1 MALAPLDYIKTPSD
15 QNISVWIGPANAI
28 ADFGAPT
35 AAEINAMEN
44 ISAALS
50 WQDWDFGVQA
60 SETTN
65 EPSFADPANFTDFG
79 ASQYG
84 GSMSMFYPKNY
95 DDPTNALSR
104 AYDLTD
110 QPWEL
115 LAVVIRIDGE
125 KRNSTAAQDGD
136 YVHAFLTMTDG
147 EVNSLTGAEAL
158 RRTITLLQQSVFAI
172 YTIVGSAGVAPV
184 ATPPAS
190 LAIGE
195 SVRVPATVLG
205 REFTNALE
213 YRSEDPEVAVV
224 GRGGI
229 VTGVGDGTT
238 DITITNPNTDDS
250 ATVEVTVA

>member
-1 MALAPLDYIKTPSD
+1 MALAPLNFVKTPSD
-15 QNISVWIGPANAI
+15 QNVTVWLGPANAI
-28 ADFGAPT
+28 ENFAAPT

-44 ISAALS
+44 ISPALS
-50 WQDWDFGVQA
+50 WQDWDFGMQA

-110 QPWEL
+110 KPWEL
-115 LAVVIRIDGE
+115 VAVAIRVDGQ
-125 KRNSTAAQDGD
+125 KRNSTPAADGD
-136 YVHAFLTMTDG
+136 YIHTFLTMTDG
-147 EVNSLTGAEAL
+147 EANALTGSEAL
-158 RRTITLLQQSVFAI
+158 RRTVTLLQQSVFSV
-172 YTIVGSAGVAPV
+172 YTIVGSVGVAPV
-184 ATPPAS
+184 ATAPAS
-190 LAIGE
+190 LAVGE
-195 SVRVPATVLG
+195 SVRIPATVLG
-205 REFTNALE
+205 RDFTNALE
-213 YRSEDPEVAVV
+213 WSSDDPEIATA

-229 VTGVGDGTT
+229 VTGVGAGTAT
-238 DITITNPNTDDS
+238 ITLTNPNTEES

>member
-1 MALAPLDYIKTPSD
+1 MALAPLDFIKTPSD
-15 QNISVWIGPANAI
+15 QNITVAIGPANAI
-28 ADFGAPT
+28 ADFNAPT
-35 AAEINAMEN
+35 AAELNAMQN
-44 ISAALS
+44 ISHALS
-50 WQDWDFGVQA
+50 WQDWDFGMQA
-60 SETTN
+60 SETVN

-95 DDPTNALSR
+95 DDPTNELSL

-115 LAVVIRIDGE
+115 LAIAIRVDGE
-125 KRNSTAAQDGD
+125 KKNSTAFADGD
-136 YVHAFLTMTDG
+136 YVHTFLTMTDG
-147 EVNSLTGAEAL
+147 EANSLTGAEAL
-158 RRTITLLQQSVFAI
+158 RRTITLLQQSVFAV
-172 YTIVGSAGVAPV
+172 YTIVGSGETAPV
-184 ATPPAS
+184 ATAPAS

-213 YRSEDPEVAVV
+213 YTSDDPEVATA

-229 VTGVGDGTT
+229 VTGVSEGTA
-238 DITITNPNTDDS
+238 DIIITNPLTDQQT
-250 ATVEVTVA
+250 TVSVTVA

>member
-1 MALAPLDYIKTPSD
+1 MLQLIEDYSTEYGLPIWEVD
-15 QNISVWIGPANAI
+15 ENADNVDVVAVRRI
-28 ADFGAPT
+28 DKF
-35 AAEINAMEN
+35 E
-44 ISAALS
+44 
-50 WQDWDFGVQA
+50 A
-60 SETTN
+60 SKEKIT
-65 EPSFADPANFTDFG
+65 SK
-79 ASQYG
+79 
-84 GSMSMFYPKNY
+84 KNY
-95 DDPTNALSR
+95 KPAAGER
-104 AYDLTD
+104 FV
-110 QPWEL
+110 PM
-115 LAVVIRIDGE
+115 VIRIDGE

-213 YRSEDPEVAVV
+213 YRSEDPEVAVA